1 MNGIE
6 ERYISLLTD
15 FGFKR
20 IFGTAPNKDLLI
32 NFLNSLFDG
41 RKVIKSLK
49 YSNSEH
55 VGDIYTE
62 RKAIF
67 DVYCESEDG
76 EKFIVEM
83 QNASQKFFKDRSV
96 YYSTFP
102 IREQAPKG
110 DTWNYKLN
118 PVYTVALLNYDMK
131 DETAFDMNE
140 ISHHVQLCDTATKRV
155 FYDKLEFIYVEVAK
169 FNKTENELVTPYDKW
184 LYALKNLSSLNER
197 PAALRDKIFDR
208 LFQVAEIAKFTP
220 VELKEYEDSLK
231 TYRDLKNS
239 LDTAEE
245 KGRVEGRVEEKI
257 AIARNL
263 KSMGMSISDVSKAT
277 GLQEEE
283 IKALWIYCNSIII
296 VNVIN
301 YQCKTIRYKGVD
313 YPFRLVW
320 FDEYNAE
327 VMIST
332 VILSN
337 QLFSSKGTWSD
348 SLAEY
353 IDNKIIYYVDEG
365 EIIESDNY
373 LQQLLKTNILW

>member
-1 MNGIE
+1 MQQKYICDMNGIE

-32 NFLNSLFDG
+32 NFLNSLFEG

-67 DVYCESEDG
+67 DVYCESMDG

-110 DTWNYKLN
+110 DTWDYKLN
-118 PVYTVALLNYDMK
+118 PVYTVALLNFDMK
-131 DETAFDMNE
+131 DEASFDKDE
-140 ISHHVQLCDTATKRV
+140 ISHHVQLCDTVTKRV

-169 FNKTENELVTPYDKW
+169 FNKAESELVTLYDKW
-184 LYALKNLSSLNER
+184 LYALKNLSTLTER
-197 PAALRDKIFDR
+197 PAALRDRIFDH

-220 VELKEYEDSLK
+220 VELKEYSTHDSAQGFCVN
-231 TYRDLKNS
+231 TR
-239 LDTAEE
+239 TAS
-245 KGRVEGRVEEKI
+245 RPI
-257 AIARNL
+257 ATLRTRL
-263 KSMGMSISDVSKAT
+263 TRRRKRGV
-277 GLQEEE
+277 
-283 IKALWIYCNSIII
+283 
-296 VNVIN
+296 
-301 YQCKTIRYKGVD
+301 RKGV
-313 YPFRLVW
+313 R
-320 FDEYNAE
+320 
-327 VMIST
+327 
-332 VILSN
+332 
-337 QLFSSKGTWSD
+337 KGMRKRRKPQSRGCWHP
-348 SLAEY
+348 
-353 IDNKIIYYVDEG
+353 VH
-365 EIIESDNY
+365 
-373 LQQLLKTNILW
+373 Q